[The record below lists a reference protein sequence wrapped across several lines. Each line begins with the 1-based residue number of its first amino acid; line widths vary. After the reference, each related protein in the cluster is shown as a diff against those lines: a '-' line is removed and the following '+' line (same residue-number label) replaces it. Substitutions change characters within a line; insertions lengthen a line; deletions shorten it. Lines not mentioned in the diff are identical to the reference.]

1 MRYIKSGQLEK
12 ISLIVNER
20 RISAD
25 CRSNTTLLDFLRTN
39 LSLTGTHAG
48 CEHGV
53 CGACTVSIDGHAVR
67 SCLGFACQFE
77 GAEITT
83 VEGLSK
89 TSELSDLQLAFSR
102 HHALQCGFCTP
113 GFLAI
118 AEDLLS
124 RSPTPSEDE
133 IREEV
138 SSNLCR
144 CTGYAGIVRAIH
156 EVSIMRTKSK
166 QEG

>member
-1 MRYIKSGQLEK
+1 MRYIKSRQLGT
-12 ISLIVNER
+12 ISLIVNKR
-20 RISAD
+20 KISAD
-25 CRSNTTLLDFLRTN
+25 CHSNTTLLDFLRNN
-39 LSLTGTHAG
+39 LALTGTHAG

-53 CGACTVSIDGHAVR
+53 CGACTVSVDGCAVR

-83 VEGLSK
+83 VEGLHRESG
-89 TSELSDLQLAFSR
+89 LSDLQLAFSR

-124 RSPTPSEDE
+124 RCPTPSEDE
-133 IREEV
+133 IREEI

-144 CTGYAGIVRAIH
+144 CTGYTGIIKAIR
-156 EVSIMRTKSK
+156 EVSIMRTKNK